1 MWNSTHKEVPK
12 KDELSKSSK
21 VEDKSVNQNLAKID
35 DVTQKTSKV
44 KDDKKNDKLTA
55 KPTGKDKTSLPKDK
69 SSNTSDSHNKVVEQ
83 NEYIEKLVSINRVA
97 KVVKGGRRFSFAFS

>member
-1 MWNSTHKEVPK
+1 MKSSTHKEVPK

-55 KPTGKDKTSLPKDK
+55 KMPTGK
-69 SSNTSDSHNKVVEQ
+69 
-83 NEYIEKLVSINRVA
+83 IKLHCQRTIVRILVIHRI
-97 KVVKGGRRFSFAFS
+97 K